1 MRLCETK
8 NNHFV
13 PQFYLRKFLNVSGNL
28 QIFDK
33 TRKNM
38 YCTRDL
44 RGIACS
50 RNLYT
55 ITQKITQNDIN
66 FFKKLSNIQKER
78 SPENE
83 YIFILTCFL
92 NDELSNLIS
101 VKCNN
106 EENKHFVENMVKDI
120 LNESVSRNQEILLSF
135 YENDFQRIYSKII
148 NENGIYSFL
157 KTDEDPFVYI
167 SLKTIDFIYFQVLK
181 KMNMYLKKK
190 FGKQV
195 ACEKQNVSEML
206 NKIDYYDFV
215 YYVLIQYFRTE
226 NIIKLLGLKEN
237 IYDSLKL
244 IEEKYKININ
254 NIMFLIL
261 HFKTIVVFSSLI
273 NDGYRLFLIK
283 NDTDYGFITSDNPVI
298 NTYADIIK
306 NRPLRHGEFEIY
318 FPLTPKIAVLYSKNV
333 LDKDCPSNAQAWE
346 ITNTDKIYYWNN
358 LILRRSDRYV
368 YASSKEDIE
377 KTIKMAKHLLF

>member
-13 PQFYLRKFLNVSGNL
+13 PQFYLKKFLNVSGNL

-66 FFKKLSNIQKER
+66 FFKKLSNIKKER

-167 SLKTIDFIYFQVLK
+167 SLKTIEFIYFQVLK
-181 KMNMYLKKK
+181 KMNMYIKKK

-226 NIIKLLGLKEN
+226 NVIKLLDLK
-237 IYDSLKL
+237 
-244 IEEKYKININ
+244 
-254 NIMFLIL
+254 
-261 HFKTIVVFSSLI
+261 
-273 NDGYRLFLIK
+273 
-283 NDTDYGFITSDNPVI
+283 
-298 NTYADIIK
+298 
-306 NRPLRHGEFEIY
+306 
-318 FPLTPKIAVLYSKNV
+318 
-333 LDKDCPSNAQAWE
+333 
-346 ITNTDKIYYWNN
+346 
-358 LILRRSDRYV
+358 
-368 YASSKEDIE
+368 
-377 KTIKMAKHLLF
+377 